1 MTGEITPEWLSEV
14 GGSLQLERAQNMLLR
29 APLPGLSR
37 ADIRRLIVRHE
48 PALLAQ
54 GARGFHRQH
63 DPVDQTPWRKLRE
76 HVQFTIEEVLSPEQ
90 EPASSALLR
99 AFETALHLSLEPD
112 EPHRAFLKRD
122 VGSLF
127 IQARRLAPKIGKDTD
142 WIWRLDLIELLR
154 RMEHAH
160 KADTPPELRKSKL
173 SEAAQARRRWYE
185 RWTDILLTYKPDP
198 AHTAELK
205 YHMMGQLILHGWK
218 PVRVDPI
225 SRGLPQRADEPD
237 LAPMLAWQWDLKDT
251 APVQAMALD
260 LNTLMRGLT
269 EDPGWRADRT
279 LLGQILARVGIFL
292 CDEVGSYYASPIA
305 ALAGKVLRLWHAAL
319 TPPRLSRRPSVETLE
334 ALAIALEQAGFTN
347 QTVHAFQVGYPPFDG
362 AADVRE
368 LCNVIRLELEV
379 NLEGG
384 YARDRVSVEFHTLD
398 VLSALAAVEESTARR
413 ERA

>member
-1 MTGEITPEWLSEV
+1 MTAEITPEWLSEV
-14 GGSLQLERAQNMLLR
+14 GGGLQLQRAENMLLR
-29 APLPGLSR
+29 APPPGLSR
-37 ADIRRLIVRHE
+37 ADVQRLIARHE

-63 DPVDQTPWRKLRE
+63 DPVDPAPWRKLRE
-76 HVQFTIEEVLSPEQ
+76 HVQFTIVQVLSPED

-99 AFETALHLSLEPD
+99 AFETALRLSLEPD
-112 EPHRAFLKRD
+112 EPNRGYLKRN
-122 VGSLF
+122 VGSLL
-127 IQARRLAPKIGKDTD
+127 IEAQRLAPKIGHETD

-160 KADTPPELRKSKL
+160 KADTPPELRRSKL

-198 AHTAELK
+198 THTAELK
-205 YHMMGQLILHGWK
+205 YHLMGRLVLHGWK
-218 PVRVDPI
+218 PVRVAPI
-225 SRGLPQRADEPD
+225 SRGVPQRADEPD
-237 LAPMLAWQWDLKDT
+237 LAPLLAWHWDQKDT

-292 CDEVGSYYASPIA
+292 CDEVGSTYANPLA
-305 ALAGKVLRLWHAAL
+305 ALAGKVLRAWHAASV
-319 TPPRLSRRPSVETLE
+319 PQRLSRRPTDDTLE
-334 ALAIALEQAGFTN
+334 ALAGALERAGFTN
-347 QTVHAFQVGYPPFDG
+347 QSVRAFQVGYPPFDG

-368 LCNVIRLELEV
+368 LLNVVRLELEV

-384 YARDRVSVEFHTLD
+384 YARDRVSVEFNTLD
-398 VLSALAAVEESTARR
+398 VLSALAVVEESAHGARR
-413 ERA
+413 